1 MVARDRAEP
10 HRASTPL
17 ELLFDLSFVVAVA
30 QAAATLHHEVIEGH
44 TREGVLG
51 YALVFFAIWWAW
63 MNFTWFASAYDT
75 DDVPYRLLTLLQ
87 IAGVLVLA
95 AGVPTALQDMEL
107 ATVTY
112 GYVIM
117 RVALIAQWLRVA
129 AQYRPGRAHAIRY
142 AVGITVVQIGWL
154 ARLALPENL
163 ALPSFLVLAAA
174 ELAVPIWAEHGL
186 RQPIPWHPDHIA
198 ERYGLFTIIVLGESI
213 LAATVTMQGAI
224 DEHGVSGSLLVI
236 AAAGLALIFGLWW
249 TYFDRPAAGG
259 LRVSPR
265 GVFRWG
271 YGHLIVF
278 ASLAAVGA
286 GLQVVAETTH
296 HVGDVAPRTAALAV
310 GIPVASYLIATGV
323 LHTWINRYQ
332 HEQLIVP
339 FTAAAGLVLLA
350 SVATPPLS
358 LPAAVLAMAIC
369 VGGLVAYDLVTRPT
383 PAARPT
389 ETRDH

>member
-10 HRASTPL
+10 HRAATPL

-44 TREGVLG
+44 AGDGVLG

-75 DDVPYRLLTLLQ
+75 DDVPYRLLTLVQ

-95 AGVPTALQDMEL
+95 AGVPVALQDQEF

-112 GYVIM
+112 GYVVM

-129 AQYRPGRAHAIRY
+129 AQHRPGRAHAIRY
-142 AVGITVVQIGWL
+142 AVGIAVVQAGWL

-163 ALPSFLVLAAA
+163 ALPSFLLLAAA
-174 ELAVPIWAEHGL
+174 ELAVPIWAEYEL
-186 RQPIPWHPDHIA
+186 RRPIPWHPDHIA

-213 LAATVTMQGAI
+213 LAATVTTQEAI
-224 DEHGVSGSLLVI
+224 DAHGVSGSLLII

-249 TYFDRPAAGG
+249 TYFDRPAADG

-286 GLQVVAETTH
+286 GLEVVAETAH
-296 HVGDVAPRTAALAV
+296 HVADVPPRTAALAV
-310 GIPVASYLIATGV
+310 GIPVAAYLVAAGV
-323 LHTWINRYQ
+323 LHTWINRHLHQ
-332 HEQLIVP
+332 GLIGP
-339 FTAAAGLVLLA
+339 FTAAAGLVLVA
-350 SVATPPLS
+350 AVATPPLS
-358 LPAAVLAMAIC
+358 LPAAVAAMAIV

-383 PAARPT
+383 QAARSAKT
-389 ETRDH
+389 SGH